1 MNWIIKLWRI
11 VTPDAHLSAF
21 VAVFVVIFTAVI
33 AVVFKLDDTPPTS
46 SVNNNVELND
56 SSSNS
61 GTIITGTVNHRD
73 PIDSRI
79 IGNLLDQIN
88 QFKVTDTEKMIK

>member
-1 MNWIIKLWRI
+1 MNWIIELWRT

-46 SVNNNVELND
+46 SGNNNVEFND

-73 PIDSRI
+73 PI
-79 IGNLLDQIN
+79 
-88 QFKVTDTEKMIK
+88 V